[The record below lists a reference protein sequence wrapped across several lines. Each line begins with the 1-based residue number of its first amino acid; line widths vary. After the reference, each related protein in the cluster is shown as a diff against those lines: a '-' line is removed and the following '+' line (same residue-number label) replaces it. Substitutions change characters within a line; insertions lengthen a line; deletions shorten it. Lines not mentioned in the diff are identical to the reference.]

1 MKGKIAL
8 VTGAGSGIGK
18 SAALIF
24 AHRGCSVAVV
34 DLNPEGGAQTV
45 KEIEGAG
52 GKALFLETDVAES
65 AQVQEMV
72 RKTVEHFGRLD
83 YAFNN
88 AGIEM
93 GRPPLTEYP
102 EENWDKLIAVN
113 LTAVWLC
120 MKYEIAEMLKTGGGA
135 IVNTASLAGLFGMPS
150 HYGYVAAKHGVV
162 GITRSAAIEYGSRGI
177 RVNAVC
183 PAIIDTPMT
192 DAFADEEALKA
203 LPALHPIGR
212 IGKPDEV
219 AEAAV
224 WLCSDAASFITGV
237 PLPVDGAMLA
247 GPQL

>member
-24 AHRGCSVAVV
+24 AQRGCSVAVV
-34 DLNPEGGAQTV
+34 DWNPEGGAQTV

-52 GKALFLETDVAES
+52 GKALFLQTDVSDS

-83 YAFNN
+83 CAFNN
-88 AGIEM
+88 AGIAIGLE
-93 GRPPLTEYP
+93 PLTEFA
-102 EENWDKLIAVN
+102 EEHWDRLIAVD
-113 LTAVWLC
+113 LKGAWLC

-135 IVNTASLAGLFGMPS
+135 IVNTASLAGLLGMPA
-150 HYGYVAAKHGVV
+150 HYGYVEAKHGVV
-162 GITRSAAIEYGSRGI
+162 GMTRSAALEYGDRGI

-183 PAIIDTPMT
+183 PGMIETPMT

-212 IGKPDEV
+212 IGKPHEV

-224 WLCSDAASFITGV
+224 WLCSDAASFVTGV
-237 PLPVDGAMLA
+237 PMPVDGGLLA
-247 GPQL
+247 GPTY